1 MRQSIRLVYGSSEQ
15 GECRE
20 RGERNGGGTV
30 PEMRLDAALMV
41 LATESHPMLTR
52 SRIQRAI
59 EQGNICINGK
69 STTKPGKKVKSGD
82 KDEKCVRIGRLAL
95 RIRAFCGRIE
105 WK

>member
-82 KDEKCVRIGRLAL
+82 VI
-95 RIRAFCGRIE
+95 
-105 WK
+105 